1 MLFLLCT
8 RLQQAMPS
16 NRTATLFA
24 APPLAH
30 AAPCVSKYTLDFL
43 RQMAFNLTEGQTYAG
58 AHPRVCCALAN
69 KALACQAS
77 RGSQSVL

>member
-58 AHPRVCCALAN
+58 AHPRNCCALA
-69 KALACQAS
+69 KRRLHARPAIGRRA
-77 RGSQSVL
+77 VL